1 MRRRLYLLAAAVAV
15 AAIAVPSALART
27 DAGQKSSETGVT
39 NRTIVL
45 GGTFPLSGPAS
56 SYAPIPF
63 GIKAYFSYINSRRG
77 QDGKRGV
84 YGRQIVWKFYDDA
97 YNPAQAVQ
105 LQRQLVEQDRVF
117 AVFGTLGTEVNL
129 PVREYLNQR
138 RVPHLF
144 VSTGASTWGTEYTR
158 YPWTT
163 GWQPDYQAEGAIYG
177 RHIRANSPNAKIAV
191 LFQNDDYGLD
201 YINGLRNGLANRTSQ
216 IVAQQGFEVTA
227 PSVASQLAALR
238 ASGADT
244 LMLFAT
250 PAKTIQ
256 SYAILSRLNWK
267 PDIYVNSVSATD
279 TFMGLAVAN
288 AGAATVNGSI
298 STSYLKDPASPVWN
312 NDNGM
317 KLYKR
322 IMAKY
327 LPGRKVDDGLYLYG
341 MAKAHTMVQ
350 ALYNAG
356 RNPTRASIMRAAR
369 NLNFKSTANP
379 FVLPGVETK
388 TRGNDQFPIS
398 HMRLIRY
405 NNGGWT
411 AFGQL
416 INGRGR

>member
-1 MRRRLYLLAAAVAV
+1 MRRRLFLFFAVLSAAAMT
-15 AAIAVPSALART
+15 VPSAMARP
-27 DAGQKSSETGVT
+27 DATTTASETGIT
-39 NRTIVL
+39 ARTISL

-63 GIKAYFSYINSRRG
+63 GIKAYFAYINARRG

-84 YGRQIVWKFYDDA
+84 YGRQIVFKFLDDG

-105 LQRQLVEQDRVF
+105 LQRQLVEQDKVF
-117 AVFGTLGTEVNL
+117 AILGTLGTEVNL

-138 RVPHLF
+138 KVPHLF
-144 VSTGASTWGTEYTR
+144 VSTGASTWGTEYAR

-177 RHIRANSPNAKIAV
+177 RHIRTNSGAAKIAV

-201 YINGLRNGLANRTSQ
+201 YINGLKNGLADKSSQ

-227 PSVASQLAALR
+227 PSVASQVAALR

-244 LMLFAT
+244 LMIFAT

-256 SYAILSRLNWK
+256 TYAILSRLNWK
-267 PDIYVNSVSATD
+267 PEIYVNSVSATD
-279 TFMGLAVAN
+279 TFMTAAVAN
-288 AGAATVNGSI
+288 SSAATVNGSI
-298 STSYLKDPASPVWN
+298 STSYLKDPASPIWA
-312 NDNGM
+312 NDAGM

-322 IMAKY
+322 LMAKY
-327 LPGRKVDDGLYLYG
+327 LPGRKAEDGLYLYG

-356 RNPTRASIMRAAR
+356 KNPTRASIMRAAR
-369 NLNFKSTANP
+369 NLNFKSSANP

-398 HMRLIRY
+398 QMQLIRF

-411 AFGQL
+411 AIGKL
-416 INGRGR
+416 INGRG

>member
-1 MRRRLYLLAAAVAV
+1 MRKRLFLFFAVLAAAALT
-15 AAIAVPSALART
+15 VPSALARP
-27 DAGQKSSETGVT
+27 DAKAASAETGVT
-39 NRTIVL
+39 ARTITL

-63 GIKAYFSYINSRRG
+63 GIKAYFNYVNARRG

-84 YGRQIVWKFYDDA
+84 YGRQIIWKFLDDA

-105 LQRQLVEQDRVF
+105 LQRQLVEQDKVF
-117 AVFGTLGTEVNL
+117 AIFATLGTEPNL
-129 PVREYLNQR
+129 PVREYLNQVK
-138 RVPHLF
+138 VPHLF
-144 VSTGASTWGTEYTR
+144 ISTGASTWGTEYSR

-177 RHIRANSPNAKIAV
+177 RQIRTNSPNAKIAI

-201 YINGLRNGLANRTSQ
+201 YVQGLTNGLASRASQ
-216 IVAQQGFEVTA
+216 IVARQGFEVTA
-227 PSVASQLAALR
+227 PSVASQLAALK

-244 LMLFAT
+244 LMIFAT

-256 SYAILSRLNWK
+256 TYAILRALNWK
-267 PDIYVNSVSATD
+267 PEIYVNSVSATD
-279 TFMGLAVAN
+279 TFMTLAVAN

-312 NDNGM
+312 NDAGM
-317 KLYKR
+317 KLYMK

-327 LPGRKVDDGLYLYG
+327 LPSRKATDGLYLYG

-356 RNPTRASIMRAAR
+356 KSPTRASIIRAAR
-369 NLNFKSTANP
+369 NLNFKSATNP

-388 TRGNDQFPIS
+388 TKGNDQFPIS
-398 HMRLIRY
+398 HMQLIRF

-411 AFGQL
+411 AIGKL
-416 INGRGR
+416 INGRG